1 MMPFNFRRGYLKL
14 WSRYFRGFVL
24 HTISFLSVL
33 IESVILSA
41 ADKNNLLNLL
51 EIDSEC
57 L

>member
-1 MMPFNFRRGYLKL
+1 MPFNFRRGYLKL